1 MRSVLVAAALL
12 AAAAPASAFEFC
24 GTPGKRDTFHAA
36 LGPWRSA
43 LAEKRF
49 SQLEAHFA
57 RMLWDHRLD
66 RLDDARLERAF
77 AIFEVAD
84 PATEPLLLAWARAF
98 PKSQAAYLALGHHYM
113 ARGFALAGIGS
124 AKADRGDR
132 ATDERELLY
141 ALHAFDVADR
151 MGEKPTLSNAA
162 RIRIALRSPGLKG
175 LDAAAL
181 YRKTIAAYPNALEV
195 RIQYLKSREGGV
207 AASLERIEAIMKD
220 AERMGREEDGRYIR
234 YLGHQEAGVVLAAD
248 KPERAAERYEKS
260 IPLCPGLDRSL
271 RLAIALYDRLGLAPE
286 LERSSALLIDRHE
299 HEGWAFA
306 MRGRAR
312 KQQGRLEQAFADFRR
327 GVELACPCAY
337 DELAWFYAE
346 GHVVPR
352 DLRRA
357 RELYELAHA
366 HGRPGAGEK
375 AARLATGLSK

>member
-1 MRSVLVAAALL
+1 MLL
-12 AAAAPASAFEFC
+12 AATAPASAFEFC
-24 GTPGKRDTFHAA
+24 GAAGKREAFHAA
-36 LGPWRSA
+36 LDPWRAA

-57 RMLWDHRLD
+57 GMLRDHRLD
-66 RLDDARLERAF
+66 RLDDGKLERAF

-84 PATEPLLLAWARAF
+84 PATEPLLLAWARAY

-113 ARGFALAGIGS
+113 ARGFAFSASRG
-124 AKADRGDR
+124 AKAAASDR
-132 ATDERELLY
+132 AAGEQELLY

-162 RIRIALRSPGLKG
+162 RIRIASRSPGLKG

-181 YRKTIAAYPNALEV
+181 YRQTIAAYPAALEV
-195 RIQYLKSREGGV
+195 RIQYLKNREGGT
-207 AASLERIEAIMKD
+207 AASLERIEAIMND
-220 AERMGREEDGRYIR
+220 AESMGREDGRYIR
-234 YLGHQEAGVVLAAD
+234 YLGHQEAAGVLVAVE
-248 KPERAAERYEKS
+248 PERAAERYEKS

-271 RLAIALYDRLGLAPE
+271 RLAIALYDRLGRASD
-286 LERSSALLIDRHE
+286 LERSAALLIERHE

-312 KQQGRLEQAFADFRR
+312 KQQGRLGEAFKDFRR

-346 GHVVPR
+346 GSVVPR

-366 HGRPGAGEK
+366 QGRPGAGEK

>member
-1 MRSVLVAAALL
+1 VRSVLVAALL
-12 AAAAPASAFEFC
+12 LVGTAPASAFEFC
-24 GTPGKRDTFHAA
+24 GVAGKREAFHAA
-36 LGPWRSA
+36 LEPWRAA

-84 PATEPLLLAWARAF
+84 PATEPLLLAWAHAF

-113 ARGFALAGIGS
+113 ARGFALTDIGS
-124 AKADRGDR
+124 AKAADADR

-141 ALHAFDVADR
+141 ALHAFEVADR

-162 RIRIALRSPGLKG
+162 RIRIVLRSPGLKG
-175 LDAAAL
+175 LDAGAL
-181 YRKTIAAYPNALEV
+181 YRKTIAAYPNALEA

-220 AERMGREEDGRYIR
+220 AGRMSREDERYIR
-234 YLGHQEAGVVLAAD
+234 YLGYQEAGAVLAAD
-248 KPERAAERYEKS
+248 KPERAAEQYEKS
-260 IPLCPGLDRSL
+260 VPLCPGLDRSL
-271 RLAIALYDRLGLAPE
+271 RLAVALYDRLGQAPD
-286 LERSSALLIDRHE
+286 LERSAALLIDRHE

-312 KQQGRLEQAFADFRR
+312 KQQGRLEEAFKDFRR

-346 GHVVPR
+346 GSVVPR

-375 AARLATGLSK
+375 AARLAAGLAK